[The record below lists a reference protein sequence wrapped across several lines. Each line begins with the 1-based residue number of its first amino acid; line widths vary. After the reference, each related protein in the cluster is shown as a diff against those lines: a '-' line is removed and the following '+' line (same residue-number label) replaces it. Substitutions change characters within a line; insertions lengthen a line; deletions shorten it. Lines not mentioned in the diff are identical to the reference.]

1 VKKKFLITVV
11 VIFGLLTILTFLN
24 VLSFFQLFIIVMV
37 LIPLLAVI
45 FLWQIG
51 KSGINKG
58 LPAVATI
65 LKNDVANFTLSG
77 GERSKSF
84 VLKMEVSVTNG
95 KGETW
100 QTKMIEH
107 IPDFQAAQFQPGF
120 KFKVMYNEN
129 DRNKVKAFRSVID
142 SNTIETVLP

>member
-1 VKKKFLITVV
+1 MKKSMLIIL
-11 VIFGLLTILTFLN
+11 VIIAL
-24 VLSFFQLFIIVMV
+24 VLSTLGYFHILNGIQLFVAVIV
-37 LIPLLAVI
+37 LIPVLLT
-45 FLWQIG
+45 FFFWRIG

-77 GERSKSF
+77 GGESKSF
-84 VLKMEVSVTNG
+84 VLKMEVSVTNE

-120 KFKVMYNEN
+120 KFKVTYNEN

-142 SNTIETVLP
+142 SNTIETVL